1 MKTIIQKSIFV
12 IFILAA
18 ALANAQQWG
27 YYTLY
32 APSNSTTAYLI
43 DTADSPVT
51 FKTWTFSSSKKT
63 GYSTYLVPGDTLV
76 RSYGYTASGGLSGG
90 GMTGAVQKVLWDN
103 TVVWDYQYNSST
115 YSLHHDICPMKN
127 GNVLMI
133 AYEVKSATLA
143 TQAGASSATSV
154 WSEKIMEVK
163 PTGATTGTV
172 VWEWKL
178 WDHLCQNYNAAKDNY
193 VTSIVNNP
201 QLMNINIGTSQDRF
215 HMNGIDYNEAL
226 DQIVVS
232 MHMTNEIYVIDHS
245 TTTAVAA
252 THTGGNAGKGG
263 DFLYRWGKPAN
274 YGATGTAIFNVVH
287 DAHWVPSDNPNYPG
301 YLCAFNNKGGTGSK
315 SAFTI
320 VNPPLSG
327 YTYNLTLGQAYTPST
342 YNYQYT
348 SAYTANDMG
357 NSQQL
362 PNGNVLMCVP
372 GMGSGAIFE
381 VNAAGTTLWSKTAT
395 SPHAYRF
402 TLCAVRG
409 PVASSSATSTV
420 VCSGAQ
426 ISLNSSALSV
436 TETNP
441 SYSYSWN
448 SSPAGFTSSL
458 QNPTL
463 TAGAA
468 GTYRYNVTITN
479 SALGCYDTAS
489 VLVTVN
495 ACTDV
500 ELQNNKPQIEIFPN
514 PTTGIVTINNGETN
528 ISDMQIVVS
537 DVTGREIMKMRNT
550 RTIDLS
556 AFPDGIYFIA
566 VLSGENSPITRK
578 IVLSR

>member
-1 MKTIIQKSIFV
+1 
-12 IFILAA
+12 
-18 ALANAQQWG
+18 
-27 YYTLY
+27 
-32 APSNSTTAYLI
+32 
-43 DTADSPVT
+43 
-51 FKTWTFSSSKKT
+51 
-63 GYSTYLVPGDTLV
+63 
-76 RSYGYTASGGLSGG
+76 
-90 GMTGAVQKVLWDN
+90 
-103 TVVWDYQYNSST
+103 
-115 YSLHHDICPMKN
+115 
-127 GNVLMI
+127 
-133 AYEVKSATLA
+133 
-143 TQAGASSATSV
+143 
-154 WSEKIMEVK
+154 
-163 PTGATTGTV
+163 
-172 VWEWKL
+172 
-178 WDHLCQNYNAAKDNY
+178 
-193 VTSIVNNP
+193 
-201 QLMNINIGTSQDRF
+201 
-215 HMNGIDYNEAL
+215 
-226 DQIVVS
+226 
-232 MHMTNEIYVIDHS
+232 
-245 TTTAVAA
+245 
-252 THTGGNAGKGG
+252 
-263 DFLYRWGKPAN
+263 
-274 YGATGTAIFNVVH
+274 
-287 DAHWVPSDNPNYPG
+287 
-301 YLCAFNNKGGTGSK
+301 
-315 SAFTI
+315 
-320 VNPPLSG
+320 
-327 YTYNLTLGQAYTPST
+327 
-342 YNYQYT
+342 
-348 SAYTANDMG
+348 
-357 NSQQL
+357 
-362 PNGNVLMCVP
+362 VLMCVP